1 MQENEK
7 APEVQPVAEAA
18 SANLE
23 TSGETKT
30 DNSAETTL
38 VVIANIVLVCGII
51 ASVICF
57 FSIVWVQNPEYHYI
71 DDKIFSPSGF
81 VTTVMVLASSLI
93 SWSFMRVLANIS
105 LSLKDINKRMK

>member
-7 APEVQPVAEAA
+7 DPEVQSVAEPVAAKAVAPVEENAG
-18 SANLE
+18 N
-23 TSGETKT
+23 G
-30 DNSAETTL
+30 AETTL
-38 VVIANIVLVCGII
+38 VIIANIVLVCGII
-51 ASVICF
+51 ASIICLF
-57 FSIVWVQNPEYHYI
+57 NIVWVQNPEYHYI

-105 LSLKDINKRMK
+105 VTLKAMNKKMK

>member
-7 APEVQPVAEAA
+7 DPEVPPVAEPVAA
-18 SANLE
+18 KAVAPVEEN
-23 TSGETKT
+23 TGKG
-30 DNSAETTL
+30 AETPL
-38 VVIANIVLVCGII
+38 EIFANIGLVGGIL
-51 ASVICF
+51 ASIICLF
-57 FSIVWVQNPEYHYI
+57 NIVWVQNPEYQYI

-105 LSLKDINKRMK
+105 VTLKAMNKKMK